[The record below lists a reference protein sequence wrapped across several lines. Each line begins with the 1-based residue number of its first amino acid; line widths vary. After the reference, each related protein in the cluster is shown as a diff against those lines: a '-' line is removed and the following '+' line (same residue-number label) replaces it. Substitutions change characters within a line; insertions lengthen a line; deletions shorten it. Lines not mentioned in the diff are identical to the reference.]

1 MGSKYDHK
9 VKDEKISKEYFIN
22 KGYEVL
28 EGPNWFLVKPKQE
41 EIEKETKRQ
50 YFQLKMKKF
59 V

>member
-28 EGPNWFLVKPKQE
+28 EGPNCFFSK
-41 EIEKETKRQ
+41 TKTRRNR
-50 YFQLKMKKF
+50 KRNKKTIF
-59 V
+59 FN